1 MINLWQVQVF
11 QVVAETGSF
20 SAAAIRLHLTQPG
33 VSQQIRALETHL
45 GTKLFIR
52 RGHGVELTAAGYDLL
67 DPARRLLHLSEMT
80 ERTVMSRRSEVSG
93 RIRLGCCVS
102 SAPYTIGGW
111 LYEFRSKFPE
121 VSVQLEHSEPGPM
134 LGALRAQELDGGF
147 VMGRMRGR
155 GLVHHKIIEDPIT
168 LIVPLNHAWTSP
180 AEIGR
185 AEMEL
190 QAQGREERHG
200 TAGATHATPTQSTSG
215 GRTPRYGEDGW
226 VPAIKPALL
235 KTQPLIVEH
244 GNGESHSDARRALND
259 ALEEKSL
266 SIRDMRVVL
275 ELPDPTAVACAVAE
289 GLGVGLV
296 PFSIARRFVGQV
308 FPLRI
313 EGFSLAQ
320 HVYLIHDRKALHSPA
335 VSAWWKFVDNK
346 VAKLAHVEAQ
356 VESEPSEESLTPAEL
371 AASMA

>member
-11 QVVAETGSF
+11 LVVAETGSF
-20 SAAAIRLHLTQPG
+20 SAAAVRLHLTQPG

-80 ERTVMSRRSEVSG
+80 ERTVMSRRSEISG
-93 RIRLGCCVS
+93 RVRLGCCVS
-102 SAPYTIGGW
+102 SAPYTMGSW
-111 LYEFRSKFPE
+111 LYEFRSKYPE
-121 VSVQLEHSEPGPM
+121 VSVHLEHTEPGPM

-147 VMGRMRGR
+147 VLGRMRGR
-155 GLVHHKIIEDPIT
+155 GLVHHKISEDPIT

-190 QAQGREERHG
+190 QAQAREERH
-200 TAGATHATPTQSTSG
+200 TASATTHQPQTPTPTS
-215 GRTPRYGEDGW
+215 RTPRYGEDGW

-235 KTQPLIVEH
+235 KTQPLIIEH

-259 ALEEKSL
+259 AFEERSL
-266 SIRDMRVVL
+266 TIRDMRVVL

-296 PFSIARRFVGQV
+296 PLSIARRFVGQV

-346 VAKLAHVEAQ
+346 VAKQGRTEAHVDE
-356 VESEPSEESLTPAEL
+356 EHSEEALKPAE
-371 AASMA
+371 MATSLV